1 MRINPWFSK
10 RVDFYERASFELD
23 SNEAFCVR
31 AAHITRV
38 FLKFCFVSKRRNCF
52 AKRDGTRRDWLVA
65 TWDSTS
71 KSKIWAKKWKIKIS
85 LRCWPI
91 WPRFLWQR
99 RSAVKFSFECC
110 KNYPNPTTHIEDI
123 FDFHLFFH
131 RAYRFFPISKNK
143 NGFGVDLSIGLHQKS
158 YFWKRKNS
166 PETGYQLKI
175 AESWFWYFRAGN
187 FREIWRCKI
196 SDFGSTTSPNR
207 FFE

>member
-1 MRINPWFSK
+1 MKELRLSWIQTKPSVFVLLTLPVFSWNFVLFRK
-10 RVDFYERASFELD
+10 GEIVSR
-23 SNEAFCVR
+23 N
-31 AAHITRV
+31 AAEQAGIGFQQLEIRP
-38 FLKFCFVSKRRNCF
+38 R
-52 AKRDGTRRDWLVA
+52 
-65 TWDSTS
+65 
-71 KSKIWAKKWKIKIS
+71 KSKILQKKWQIKIS

-91 WPRFLWQR
+91 WPRFLWHG
-99 RSAVKFSFECC
+99 RSAVKFSFEWC

-175 AESWFWYFRAGN
+175 AESWFWFFRAGI
-187 FREIWRCKI
+187 FREIRRCKI